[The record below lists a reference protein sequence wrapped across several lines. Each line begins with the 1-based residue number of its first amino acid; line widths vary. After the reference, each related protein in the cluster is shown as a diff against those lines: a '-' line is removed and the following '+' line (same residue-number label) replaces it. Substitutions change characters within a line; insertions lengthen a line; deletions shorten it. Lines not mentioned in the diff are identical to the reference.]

1 MCCVVIPAYQPGEEM
16 LPYLDGLLEANIG
29 NVVVVDDGSG
39 PEYQEIFDAAKE
51 KKGCLVLQHAQNRG
65 KGAALK
71 TAFAWYAQNNAGKVG
86 VVTADCDG
94 QHSVADVVKVY
105 RALVANPGALVLG
118 SRVFD
123 ENTPKRSMAG
133 NRATAMAMRLLYGI
147 NLADTQTG
155 LRGISTAHIPDMA
168 KLRGNRYEFEL
179 NMLIHAKQH
188 CIPFKLVPI
197 QTIYFN
203 NNAGSHY
210 KTLPDSARLVA
221 QMCRGVVQ
229 YGFFSA
235 VSGVVDFTIFALL
248 TKFML
253 AGMPEVQRLF
263 YAALCARIVSSLV
276 NYACNRTLPYVQNT
290 QVAPTLVKYYA
301 LWCCQLAISVAAT
314 WAIHALTGLDELLAK
329 LLVDAALGLISY
341 QVQMRWVFHKKAAV
355 QVTTVADTQEE
366 LV

>member
-133 NRATAMAMRLLYGI
+133 NRATAMAMRLL
-147 NLADTQTG
+147 
-155 LRGISTAHIPDMA
+155 
-168 KLRGNRYEFEL
+168 
-179 NMLIHAKQH
+179 
-188 CIPFKLVPI
+188 
-197 QTIYFN
+197 
-203 NNAGSHY
+203 
-210 KTLPDSARLVA
+210 
-221 QMCRGVVQ
+221 
-229 YGFFSA
+229 
-235 VSGVVDFTIFALL
+235 
-248 TKFML
+248 
-253 AGMPEVQRLF
+253 
-263 YAALCARIVSSLV
+263 
-276 NYACNRTLPYVQNT
+276 
-290 QVAPTLVKYYA
+290 
-301 LWCCQLAISVAAT
+301 
-314 WAIHALTGLDELLAK
+314 
-329 LLVDAALGLISY
+329 
-341 QVQMRWVFHKKAAV
+341 
-355 QVTTVADTQEE
+355 
-366 LV
+366 